1 VGAPDLLVWDAGN
14 REHLAERNARRV
26 AAGQAPISEQECD
39 DLFLSGDWVWEEVEH
54 RTRDGP
60 WVWQRHITGPTPEG
74 RFLTLACDYGPWTGY
89 RPATVWPSSP
99 AEIERYLRSARDAG
113 EGDGQ

>member
-1 VGAPDLLVWDAGN
+1 MDAPDLLVWDAGN

-26 AAGQAPISEQECD
+26 AAGQAPVSEQECD

-60 WVWQRHITGPTPEG
+60 HRASPGQASR
-74 RFLTLACDYGPWTGY
+74 RS
-89 RPATVWPSSP
+89 RP
-99 AEIERYLRSARDAG
+99 RRSCRRRTRCADCT
-113 EGDGQ
+113 